1 MLNKKIIKAV
11 AELHE
16 KVNPKSPELTA
27 RIIKNE
33 DTDQRLFYAV
43 VLEPMTNVTS
53 EGDAH
58 GDRMTSEEI
67 EKSAHYYM
75 EMGSTVFK
83 NHQAKIDAK
92 VVESFIA
99 PISYTPEGSGE
110 QIKQGSW
117 VMAVKIFDDDMWK
130 KVKSGEITAFSPGG
144 FGNREDLF

>member
-1 MLNKKIIKAV
+1 MLNNKIVKAV
-11 AELHE
+11 AELHD
-16 KVNPKSPELTA
+16 KVNPKEPELSA

-33 DTDQRLFYAV
+33 DNDQRLFYAV
-43 VLEPMTNVTS
+43 VLEPMTNVTP

-58 GDRMTSEEI
+58 GDRMTSSEI

-83 NHQAKIDAK
+83 NHQSKIDAK
-92 VVESFIA
+92 VVESFIS
-99 PISYTPEGSGE
+99 PTSYTPEGSDE

-117 VMAVKIFDDDMWK
+117 VMAIKIFDDEMWE

-144 FGNREDLF
+144 FGNREDLS